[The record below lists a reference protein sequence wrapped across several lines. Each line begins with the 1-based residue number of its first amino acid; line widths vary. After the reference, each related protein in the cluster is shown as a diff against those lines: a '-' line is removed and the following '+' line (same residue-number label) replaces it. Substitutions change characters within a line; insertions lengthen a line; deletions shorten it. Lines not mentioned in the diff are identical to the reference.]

1 MRLSALALTPA
12 ARDWLS
18 TTVTARVLNVFDRA
32 CNLINQ
38 DHGVLALVT
47 SERGLTPFGMVVASA
62 DRTPFRVVSATSAVR
77 VEAGR
82 LIVGPLQINFAS
94 ASLWTPIPDWPA
106 LRRMFAASPS
116 RLDELSAMVAELAI
130 AGSLLDLYLIPSTPS
145 AVSGEGVRQQ
155 AMLDRARRGAMEL
168 VHGLITDSPEACI
181 AGAKALAGLGGGLT
195 PAGDDFMVG
204 ALLAAWAGLHG
215 EGRESLGDEMV
226 EVVASLT
233 TTLSAAYLRAA
244 ARGECMAHWHRL
256 FEALFRSDAEAIR
269 AAIAALMTIGHTS
282 GADAL
287 AGFLAVHHFV
297 SPWVPSRSARRGSE
311 EPALSLPKGSR
322 RLTYEMLRSAQHD
335 MRPTLEKR

>member
-1 MRLSALALTPA
+1 MLTALSLAPA
-12 ARDWLS
+12 ALNWLA
-18 TTVTARVLNVFDRA
+18 TTKTARVLNVFDRA

-38 DHGVLALVT
+38 DNAVLALVT

-62 DRTPFRVVSATSAVR
+62 DRTPFRAVSATSAVR
-77 VEAGR
+77 VEADR

-116 RLDELSAMVAELAI
+116 RLDELSATVAESAI
-130 AGSLLDLYLIPSTPS
+130 AGSLLDLYLTPLTRST
-145 AVSGEGVRQQ
+145 VSGEGVRQQ

-168 VHGLITDSPEACI
+168 VHGLITGSPEACL

-195 PAGDDFMVG
+195 PAGDDFIVG
-204 ALLAAWAGLHG
+204 VLLAAWAGLYG
-215 EGRESLGDEMV
+215 EGREPLRDEIA
-226 EVVASLT
+226 EVAASLT

-256 FEALFRSDAEAIR
+256 FEALLRPDAEAVR
-269 AAIAALMTIGHTS
+269 AAIAALMAIGHTS

-287 AGFLAVHHFV
+287 AGFLAVYHVTHNLV
-297 SPWVPSRSARRGSE
+297 G
-311 EPALSLPKGSR
+311 
-322 RLTYEMLRSAQHD
+322 
-335 MRPTLEKR
+335 